1 MEKTLLLKMLL
12 LLVELL
18 ATFKW
23 MISLKCSDVHVIEI
37 VECFLLFLAVIRT
50 DR

>member
-1 MEKTLLLKMLL
+1 MEKTLFLKMLL
-12 LLVELL
+12 LLELL
-18 ATFKW
+18 ATFEW

-37 VECFLLFLAVIRT
+37 VECFLLFLAMIRT

>member
-12 LLVELL
+12 LVELL
-18 ATFKW
+18 TTFKW

>member
-12 LLVELL
+12 LLELL
-18 ATFKW
+18 ATFEW